1 MESSQKT
8 VKMYEC
14 KDCGY
19 VTSKVGNWKKHLLT
33 KKHIEKSVQATST
46 ATTKKKPSNALLDDP
61 SLVCECGRRYKHR
74 QSLHTHRKRCQGKP
88 ADSQALQDVAD
99 RLDSTMREM
108 ARGLSNMSTTD
119 KAGVTNNYTGDNMV
133 VGDQNISINLFLN
146 EHCKNAMS
154 IQTFMSQL
162 VLTLGDL
169 EKGKGDGIASTIVQ
183 NLKPLDAMQRPI
195 HCANMDGQWF
205 VKNEEKGW
213 LENDGTDVIRCSEQ
227 AIAQRWPSD
236 FDAAHPGWIRD
247 EHLQDKY
254 VAMSSALMAE
264 LSTKEKEELLA
275 AVAREVHI
283 DSAIVKSSAAK
294 KG

>member
-14 KDCGY
+14 KECGY
-19 VTSKVGNWKKHLLT
+19 ATSKVGNWKKHLTT
-33 KKHIEKSVQATST
+33 KKHIDRTGTSVSASPKKT
-46 ATTKKKPSNALLDDP
+46 ATAYLGADAA
-61 SLVCECGRRYKHR
+61 LVCECGRRYKHR
-74 QSLHTHRKRCQGKP
+74 QSLHTHRKQCTGRP
-88 ADSQALQDVAD
+88 ADAKALQDVAD
-99 RLDSTMREM
+99 RLDTTMREM
-108 ARGLSNMSTTD
+108 AKGLSTMSSSGNT
-119 KAGVTNNYTGDNMV
+119 GVTNNYHGDNMV

-146 EHCKNAMS
+146 EHCQNAMS

-169 EKGKGDGIASTIVQ
+169 EKGKGNGIASTIVQ

-205 VKNEEKGW
+205 VKNEDKGW
-213 LENDGTDVIRCSEQ
+213 QENDGTDVIRCSEQ

-247 EHLQDKY
+247 EQLQDKY

-264 LSTKEKEELLA
+264 LSTKEKEELLT

-283 DSAIVKSSAAK
+283 DSTIVKSSAIK
-294 KG
+294 KS

>member
-1 MESSQKT
+1 MESSQKS

-19 VTSKVGNWKKHLLT
+19 VTSKVGNWKKHLTT
-33 KKHIEKSVQATST
+33 KKHIDKSGTIGNASLKKTTSPCLGED
-46 ATTKKKPSNALLDDP
+46 TT
-61 SLVCECGRRYKHR
+61 LVCECGRKYKHR
-74 QSLHTHRKRCQGKP
+74 QSLHTHRKRCTGRP
-88 ADSQALQDVAD
+88 ADAKALQDVAD
-99 RLDSTMREM
+99 RLDNTMREM
-108 ARGLSNMSTTD
+108 AKGLSTMSSS
-119 KAGVTNNYTGDNMV
+119 GNNGITNNYHGDNMV

-154 IQTFMSQL
+154 IETFMSQL

-169 EKGKGDGIASTIVQ
+169 EKGKGNGIASTIVQ

-213 LENDGTDVIRCSEQ
+213 QEDDGSDVIRCSEQ

-264 LSTKEKEELLA
+264 LSTTEKEELLTA
-275 AVAREVHI
+275 LAREVHI
-283 DSAIVKSSAAK
+283 DSSIVKSRAIK

>member
-1 MESSQKT
+1 MESSQKI

-19 VTSKVGNWKKHLLT
+19 ATSKVGNWKKHLTT
-33 KKHIEKSVQATST
+33 KKHIENSGLTS
-46 ATTKKKPSNALLDDP
+46 AKKPSINLTLDDAA
-61 SLVCECGRRYKHR
+61 LICECGRRYRHR
-74 QSLHTHRKRCQGKP
+74 QSLHTHRKRCPGRP
-88 ADSQALQDVAD
+88 SESHALQDVAN

-108 ARGLSNMSTTD
+108 AKGLSTMSSS
-119 KAGVTNNYTGDNMV
+119 KAPSVTNNYSGDNMV

-169 EKGKGDGIASTIVQ
+169 EKGKGNGIANTIVQ

-213 LENDGTDVIRCSEQ
+213 QENDGTDVIRCSEQ

-283 DSAIVKSSAAK
+283 DSAIVKSGPIK
-294 KG
+294 KS